1 MKFLKIV
8 STLIL
13 VLILSS
19 ISLVACKQSK
29 NRFIISENSMETFS
43 ITEFKKGPLIY
54 ENSLANGNNMKDWLI
69 EGPAKVEFKNN
80 WMHMF
85 SPEEEGHHVLWCP
98 KDFPSSFIA
107 EWELQN
113 QETDAGLCIVFFS
126 AQGNNGESIF
136 DTKFPERNGV
146 FKQYTKSKYFNNY
159 HISYYA
165 NGKDFRAKGVAHLR
179 KNSGFHK
186 VQLGELGI
194 PENSDKVHKIRLVKD
209 GGHITCFV
217 DQHKIIDWFDD
228 GQEYGKVLNEGK
240 IGLRQMEWTHFKY
253 RNFKVFNLQKL

>member
-8 STLIL
+8 SLMIL
-13 VLILSS
+13 VLILGST
-19 ISLVACKQSK
+19 SLVSCKQSK

-54 ENSLANGNNMKDWLI
+54 ENSLGNGNNMKDWLI

-217 DQHKIIDWFDD
+217 DQRKIIDWFDD

>member
-8 STLIL
+8 SLMIL
-13 VLILSS
+13 VLILGSS
-19 ISLVACKQSK
+19 SLVSCKQSK

-54 ENSLANGNNMKDWLI
+54 ENSLGNGNNMEDWLI

-217 DQHKIIDWFDD
+217 DQRKIIDWFDD

-253 RNFKVFNLQKL
+253 RNFKVFNLQKQ